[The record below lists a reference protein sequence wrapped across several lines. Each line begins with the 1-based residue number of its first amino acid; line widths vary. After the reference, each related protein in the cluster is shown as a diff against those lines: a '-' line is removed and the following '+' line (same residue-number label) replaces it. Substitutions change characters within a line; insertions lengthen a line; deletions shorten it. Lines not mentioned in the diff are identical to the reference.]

1 VTLMNGSKKLLASI
15 VTLGILAVAIAPV
28 GRTEP
33 TPGDAAGC
41 ATATPEQAK
50 WLADQ
55 FYRQAQYQRAG
66 DCYRAAGDLADANEA
81 FVKAVPAS
89 SDATAKDIKR
99 QGQIAKTLF
108 AGVQHAFRS
117 NH

>member
-1 VTLMNGSKKLLASI
+1 MNGSKRSLASI

-28 GRTEP
+28 VRSEP
-33 TPGDAAGC
+33 TPGDAPRC
-41 ATATPEQAK
+41 AVATPEQAK

-55 FYRQAQYQRAG
+55 LYRQGQYQRAG
-66 DCYRAAGDLADANEA
+66 DCYQAAGDLTDANEA
-81 FVKAVPAS
+81 FVRAVPANG
-89 SDATAKDIKR
+89 DATMKDVKR

-108 AGVQHAFRS
+108 TSLQQAFRP

>member
-1 VTLMNGSKKLLASI
+1 MNAGKRLLASI

-33 TPGDAAGC
+33 TGDASGC
-41 ATATPEQAK
+41 AAATPQQAK
-50 WLADQ
+50 WLAHQ
-55 FYRQAQYQRAG
+55 LSLQGQYQRAG
-66 DCYRAAGDLADANEA
+66 ACYQAAGDLADANEA
-81 FVKAVPAS
+81 FVKAVPAN
-89 SDATAKDIKR
+89 SDATAKDLQR

-108 AGVQHAFRS
+108 TGVQQAFRS